1 MNIYTGKFISQGGR
15 TMEDITI
22 YGMALV
28 PVIMG
33 LVELLKRVGIPKK
46 YVPVFAILLGIL
58 CGLYYLAPDD
68 PGKPFLGIVMGLSS
82 IGLYSGTKILIK
94 DCAITLNII
103 TQRNPPF
110 KRRIFRLIW

>member
-1 MNIYTGKFISQGGR
+1 
-15 TMEDITI
+15 MEDITI

-68 PGKPFLGIVMGLSS
+68 PRKAVFLGIVMGLSS
-82 IGLYSGTKILIK
+82 IGLYSGTKNTYQGL
-94 DCAITLNII
+94 
-103 TQRNPPF
+103 RNNS
-110 KRRIFRLIW
+110 